1 MYRAINKYVIIKR
14 DYTEEE
20 VHSSGLILEK
30 NTLAQVLDFEVVATT
45 EQTEELQGKTIMAER
60 SRVKQMNE
68 GQVVYGAISYDDI
81 LAVKED

>member
-20 VHSSGLILEK
+20 VHSSGLVLTK
-30 NTLAQVLDFEVVATT
+30 NTLAQVLDFEEVATT
-45 EQTEELQGKTIMAER
+45 DETKELQGKIIMAER

-68 GQVVYGAISYDDI
+68 GEIVYGAVSYDDI
-81 LAVKED
+81 LAVKE

>member
-20 VHSSGLILEK
+20 VHSSGLVLTK

-45 EQTEELQGKTIMAER
+45 DETKELQGKIIMAER

-68 GQVVYGAISYDDI
+68 GEIVYGAVSYDDI
-81 LAVKED
+81 LAVKE

>member
-14 DYTEEE
+14 DYTKEE

>member
-1 MYRAINKYVIIKR
+1 MYRAINKHGVVKR
-14 DYTEEE
+14 DYTGEE
-20 VHSSGLILEK
+20 VHASGLIINK

-45 EQTEELQGKTIMAER
+45 EQTKELQGKTVMVER

-68 GQVVYGAISYDDI
+68 GEIVYGAVSYDDI